1 MGRTGYRPLVAGS
14 EGRRATI
21 GGAVATWGF
30 HAGMESYWAEVPQ
43 GSGRCL
49 VVGPE
54 HLVPTITAL
63 ARVIAARAG
72 LAADD
77 VLVALLRSGRSVG
90 FAQGP
95 ELVLL
100 GTSA

>member
-1 MGRTGYRPLVAGS
+1 MSTTGCPPSVAGL

-21 GGAVATWGF
+21 AGVVATWGY
-30 HAGMESYWAEVPQ
+30 HAGWESYWAEVPE
-43 GSGRCL
+43 SPGRVL

-72 LAADD
+72 LVADE
-77 VLVALLRSGRSVG
+77 VLVALLRSGAPG
-90 FAQGP
+90 PEIQGP
-95 ELVLL
+95 GLVPL
-100 GTSA
+100 GTRV

>member
-1 MGRTGYRPLVAGS
+1 M
-14 EGRRATI
+14 
-21 GGAVATWGF
+21 ATWGF

-77 VLVALLRSGRSVG
+77 VLVALLRSGMPRTGSQAPG
-90 FAQGP
+90 
-95 ELVLL
+95 LVRR
-100 GTSA
+100 GTRA

>member
-1 MGRTGYRPLVAGS
+1 MSSTGCQPRVAGAA
-14 EGRRATI
+14 GRRATI

-30 HAGMESYWAEVPQ
+30 HAGMESYWAEVSQ
-43 GSGRCL
+43 GSGRSL

-77 VLVALLRSGRSVG
+77 VLVALLRSGLPGVSE
-90 FAQGP
+90 QGP
-95 ELVLL
+95 GLVRL

>member
-1 MGRTGYRPLVAGS
+1 M
-14 EGRRATI
+14 
-21 GGAVATWGF
+21 ATWGF

-77 VLVALLRSGRSVG
+77 VLVALLRSGMPVPAHKPQDWYG
-90 FAQGP
+90 AEQGLR
-95 ELVLL
+95 LV
-100 GTSA
+100 TCS